1 MRVVSVS
8 TVLYGVATIA
18 NEKEDLPDELS
29 SEPEERLF
37 EVVVGLG
44 GDLKVC
50 VSSERGQNREFAR
63 EGTNANSMVTNDEL
77 NRT

>member
-1 MRVVSVS
+1 M
-8 TVLYGVATIA
+8 
-18 NEKEDLPDELS
+18 KDLPDELS

-50 VSSERGQNREFAR
+50 TTKESIRAAILREDEIENRRIRDNSASKRTWR
-63 EGTNANSMVTNDEL
+63 ELWECTDT
-77 NRT
+77 